1 MSRTTRMTIWG
12 TVIAGG
18 LFGLAAAAAG
28 ALGALRS
35 AWAVRDALRTQPV
48 HHFEVSRETPAA

>member
-1 MSRTTRMTIWG
+1 MTIWG

-48 HHFEVSRETPAA
+48 HLFEVYRETPAA